1 MGFAHRR
8 SFARLVGLLTL
19 AATCP
24 VASGC
29 SSQRIVCSAVDLS
42 GCAIDRIEI
51 ENNEALSDD
60 ELLARIATAETGGA
74 LEGLPILGA
83 LDALTVEYERFD
95 RFVVERDL
103 ARIERLYRAKGYYEA
118 RVRAGRVRRLDRH
131 APGDV
136 RTARIGVEIVVEE
149 GLPVRPEVLPTEF
162 VTPLDGLLPSPE
174 VIELAAN
181 LVDRFRDDAT
191 FTEARNEEVRAAM
204 ERALAERGHAYARV
218 VGRAD
223 VDLRAHVAYVSYRVD
238 PGPICTIGRVTFAPL
253 GLLSEREEQLRDAL
267 GFEPGDTYSP
277 KRLEDAEAA
286 LSNLGVFGSVA
297 IRPERA
303 ALGPLDPRP
312 ARPSLPAAPPS
323 TDDGAAP
330 PTPPLLAPSEPEA
343 AVDRRLP
350 TTIPIRVEAQPGSR
364 GEVRLGAGFEL
375 GDQIAARAIG
385 GVQSKD
391 WIAPLDRFNFELRPR
406 VVAYPWRLSTLFGD
420 TPEVVPE
427 ASARLQYSLPIPGDP
442 RTTAFFVGQ
451 ASVGLER
458 NLDIPSRIRP
468 NTDIPMEYL
477 AEQRVGAERRF
488 FGSTLLASLS
498 HNLLYTQPFSWNL
511 DRPPGSAQAL
521 IVSFFE
527 GYTELD
533 LRRGPRKTFD
543 RVNPA
548 RGVLLSLN
556 AQLAG
561 FFAGGDANDVR
572 VRPEIR
578 FFAPLVGDTILAGR
592 FATALLV
599 TSGYGTTLDNA
610 YSVAQLGLI
619 GGDEALRDRT
629 NRDLQILEKRAL
641 FSGGPSS
648 NRGYGYNEIA
658 PHRVLGDKGE
668 LLTDPDA
675 IGGRTLW
682 EASLEARI
690 HLSGELGGTLFID
703 ASDVTAGVAAYRL
716 DHPHVSTGLGV
727 RYETPVGPLRLD
739 LGVRVPYL
747 QVLGEAE
754 VSSCIRR
761 QEPCATYILDEG
773 DPTYL
778 LDLPLAVAI
787 AIGNAF

>member
-1 MGFAHRR
+1 MGFADRR
-8 SFARLVGLLTL
+8 SLARLVGLLMLVTSGSM
-19 AATCP
+19 T
-24 VASGC
+24 SGC

-42 GCAIDRIEI
+42 GCAVDRIAI
-51 ENNEALSDD
+51 ENNEALTDD
-60 ELLARIATAETGGA
+60 ELLARIATAETGGV
-74 LEGLPILGA
+74 LEGIPILGA

-118 RVRAGRVRRLDRH
+118 RVRTGRVRRLDRH

-149 GLPVRPEVLPTEF
+149 GPPVRPEVIPTEF
-162 VTPLDGLLPSPE
+162 VTPLDGSPPSPE
-174 VIELAAN
+174 AIELAAN

-191 FTEARNEEVRAAM
+191 FTEARYEEVRAAI

-223 VDLRAHVAYVSYRVD
+223 IDLRAHVAYVSYRVD
-238 PGPICTIGRVTFAPL
+238 PGPPCTIGRVTFAPL
-253 GLLSEREEQLRDAL
+253 GALSEREEQLRDAL
-267 GFEPGDTYSP
+267 GFEAGDTYSP

-297 IRPERA
+297 IRAERA
-303 ALGPLDPRP
+303 ALPPLDPRP
-312 ARPSLPAAPPS
+312 ASPQPLPASPQPLPASPGDTASPGGTALSEPS
-323 TDDGAAP
+323 P
-330 PTPPLLAPSEPEA
+330 RPTEPEA
-343 AVDRRLP
+343 AVDRKLP
-350 TTIPIRVEAQPGSR
+350 TAIAIRVEAQPGSR
-364 GEVRLGAGFEL
+364 GELRAGAGLEL

-385 GVQSKD
+385 GFQSKD

-442 RTTAFFVGQ
+442 RTTAFLVGQ

-458 NLDIPSRIRP
+458 NLDIPARIRP

-488 FGSTLLASLS
+488 FGSALLASLS

-511 DRPPGSAQAL
+511 DRPPGSAQSL

-527 GYTELD
+527 GYAELD
-533 LRRGPRKTFD
+533 LRRGPRKTLD

-548 RGVLLSLN
+548 RGVLLSLD

-561 FFAGGDANDVR
+561 YFAGGDANDVR

-599 TSGYGTTLDNA
+599 TSGYGTTLDTT
-610 YSVAQLGLI
+610 YSVGRLGLL
-619 GGDEALRDRT
+619 GGDEALRNRT

-682 EASLEARI
+682 EASIEARVP
-690 HLSGELGGTLFID
+690 LSGELGGTLFID
-703 ASDVTAGVAAYRL
+703 ASDVTAGI
-716 DHPHVSTGLGV
+716 
-727 RYETPVGPLRLD
+727 
-739 LGVRVPYL
+739 
-747 QVLGEAE
+747 AE
-754 VSSCIRR
+754 
-761 QEPCATYILDEG
+761 
-773 DPTYL
+773 
-778 LDLPLAVAI
+778 
-787 AIGNAF
+787 